1 MLMGINKKKAIALY
15 SGGLDSILAIKLI
28 LEQGIEVTGVYFKTP
43 FLKDQPDC
51 WGEKY
56 LNIPLIYEDLGKD
69 FKEILFNPKYG
80 FGKNKNPCIDCRI
93 LMFKKAGALMIR
105 EGASFII
112 SGEVL
117 GQRPMSQSKKN
128 LLLIS
133 EESGYGKYIL
143 RPLSALLLPETE
155 PEKCHTV
162 NRAGLLDIQGRSR
175 KKQMVL
181 ARQWGIEYYP
191 SPAGG
196 CKLTEP
202 GFARRIKDLLSKGK
216 YNSNDLELLK
226 SGRHFNI
233 HKNVKLVV
241 GRDEKENKILLSFAR
256 QEDYLFSSPTHKGPV
271 ALLRFYNNMTV
282 KNDKEVEE
290 ILDLA
295 GRITARYCDKEEN
308 LDLIDIN
315 IWQNNKI
322 IRKVDRVSSLPEQL
336 IKNYLI

>member
-1 MLMGINKKKAIALY
+1 MEAYKKKAIALY

-43 FLKDQPDC
+43 FLKDQPDYQ
-51 WGEKY
+51 GEKY
-56 LNIPLIYEDLGKD
+56 LNIPLLYKDLSRD
-69 FKEILFNPKYG
+69 YKEILFNPKYG

-93 LMFKKAGALMIR
+93 MMFKKAGSLMLR
-105 EGASFII
+105 EGASFIV

-133 EESGYGKYIL
+133 EESGFGKYIL
-143 RPLSALLLPETE
+143 RPLCALLLPETE
-155 PEKCHTV
+155 PERCQIVDRNK
-162 NRAGLLDIQGRSR
+162 LLDIQGRSR
-175 KKQMVL
+175 KRQMAL
-181 ARQWGIEYYP
+181 AQQCGIEQYP

-196 CKLTEP
+196 CKLTEL
-202 GFARRIKDLLSKGK
+202 GFAKRIKDLLSKGK

-233 HKNVKLVV
+233 HQNAKLVV
-241 GRDEKENKILLSFAR
+241 GRNERENKILLSFAR
-256 QEDYLFSSPTHKGPV
+256 EEDYLLSSPTHKGPV
-271 ALLRFYNNMTV
+271 ALLRFYNNMV
-282 KNDKEVEE
+282 GKKDKEVED

-295 GRITARYCDKEEN
+295 ARITARYCDKEDDSN
-308 LDLIDIN
+308 LININ

-322 IRKVDRVSSLPEQL
+322 IRRMGQVPSLSEQS
-336 IKNYLI
+336 IKDYLI

>member
-1 MLMGINKKKAIALY
+1 MEANKKKAIALY
-15 SGGLDSILAIKLI
+15 SGGLDSILAIRLI

-43 FLKDQPDC
+43 FLNEQPDYR
-51 WGEKY
+51 GEKY
-56 LNIPLIYEDLGKD
+56 LNISLIYEDLSKD
-69 FKEILFNPKYG
+69 YKEILFNPKYG
-80 FGKNKNPCIDCRI
+80 FGKNRNPCIDCRI
-93 LMFKKAGALMIR
+93 MMFKKAGLLMLR
-105 EGASFII
+105 EDASFII

-133 EESGYGKYIL
+133 EESGFGKYIL

-155 PEKCHTV
+155 PERCHIV
-162 NRAGLLDIQGRSR
+162 NRTGLLDIQGRSR
-175 KKQMVL
+175 KRQMAL
-181 ARQWGIEYYP
+181 AQQWGIGQYP

-202 GFARRIKDLLSKGK
+202 GFAKRIKDLLSKGK

-233 HKNVKLVV
+233 DKNVKLVV
-241 GRDEKENKILLSFAR
+241 GRNEKENKILLSFAR

-271 ALLRFYNNMTV
+271 ALLRFYNNLIG
-282 KNDKEVEE
+282 KKDREVEE

-295 GRITARYCDKEEN
+295 SRITARYCDKEDCS
-308 LDLIDIN
+308 DLIDIN

-322 IRKVDRVSSLPEQL
+322 IRSMEKVFPFPEQS
-336 IKNYLI
+336 IKEYLI

>member
-1 MLMGINKKKAIALY
+1 MVKNNKKAIALY

-56 LNIPLIYEDLGKD
+56 LNIPLINEDLGKD
-69 FKEILFNPKYG
+69 FQEILFNPKYG

-93 LMFKKAGALMIR
+93 LMFKKIGALMIR
-105 EGASFII
+105 EDASFII

-133 EESGYGKYIL
+133 EESGYEKYIL

-155 PEKCHTV
+155 PEKCFVV

-175 KKQMVL
+175 KTQMALAKQW
-181 ARQWGIEYYP
+181 RIEHYP

-202 GFARRIKDLLSKGK
+202 GFSNRIKDLLSKGK
-216 YNSNDLELLK
+216 YDFNNLELLK
-226 SGRHFNI
+226 TGRHFDI
-233 HKNVKLVV
+233 HKSVKLVV
-241 GRDEKENKILLSFAR
+241 GRNDKENKAIFTLAR

-271 ALLRFYNNMTV
+271 ALLRFYNNLTG
-282 KNDKEVEE
+282 KDDKEVGE
-290 ILDLA
+290 ILNLA
-295 GRITARYCDKEEN
+295 GKITARYCDKDEN
-308 LDLIDIN
+308 SDLIDIN
-315 IWQNNKI
+315 IWQNSKI
-322 IRKVDRVSSLPEQL
+322 LRKVGEVPPLPEHL
-336 IKNYLI
+336 VKYYLI

>member
-1 MLMGINKKKAIALY
+1 MGINKKKAIALY

-117 GQRPMSQSKKN
+117 GQRPMSQSKRN

-162 NRAGLLDIQGRSR
+162 NRAGLLNIQGRSR

-202 GFARRIKDLLSKGK
+202 GFARRIKD
-216 YNSNDLELLK
+216 
-226 SGRHFNI
+226 
-233 HKNVKLVV
+233 
-241 GRDEKENKILLSFAR
+241 
-256 QEDYLFSSPTHKGPV
+256 
-271 ALLRFYNNMTV
+271 
-282 KNDKEVEE
+282 
-290 ILDLA
+290 
-295 GRITARYCDKEEN
+295 
-308 LDLIDIN
+308 
-315 IWQNNKI
+315 
-322 IRKVDRVSSLPEQL
+322 
-336 IKNYLI
+336 

>member
-1 MLMGINKKKAIALY
+1 
-15 SGGLDSILAIKLI
+15 
-28 LEQGIEVTGVYFKTP
+28 
-43 FLKDQPDC
+43 
-51 WGEKY
+51 
-56 LNIPLIYEDLGKD
+56 
-69 FKEILFNPKYG
+69 
-80 FGKNKNPCIDCRI
+80 
-93 LMFKKAGALMIR
+93 MIR

-155 PEKCHTV
+155 PERCHIV

-175 KKQMVL
+175 KKQMAL
-181 ARQWGIEYYP
+181 AKQWGIEHYP

-202 GFARRIKDLLSKGK
+202 GFAKRIKDLLSKGK

-226 SGRHFNI
+226 RGRHFNI
-233 HKNVKLVV
+233 HKNTKLVV
-241 GRDEKENKILLSFAR
+241 GRNEKENKILLSFAR
-256 QEDYLFSSPTHKGPV
+256 PEDYLFSSPTHKGPV
-271 ALLRFYNNMTV
+271 ALLRFYNNLGG

-290 ILDLA
+290 VLDLA
-295 GRITARYCDKEEN
+295 GRITARYCDKEGN

-322 IRKVDRVSSLPEQL
+322 IRRLVRASSLPEQQ
-336 IKNYLI
+336 IKYYLI

>member
-1 MLMGINKKKAIALY
+1 MEANKNKSIALY

-43 FLKDQPDC
+43 FLKSQPDYR
-51 WGEKY
+51 GEKY
-56 LNIPLIYEDLGKD
+56 LNIPLVYEDLSKD
-69 FKEILFNPKYG
+69 YKEILFNPKYG

-93 LMFKKAGALMIR
+93 MMFKKAGILMLR

-133 EESGYGKYIL
+133 GESGFGKYIL

-155 PEKCHTV
+155 PERCYIV
-162 NRAGLLDIQGRSR
+162 NRTGLLDIQGRSR
-175 KKQMVL
+175 KRQIAL
-181 ARQWGIEYYP
+181 AQQWGIEQYP

-202 GFARRIKDLLSKGK
+202 GFAKRIKDLLSKGK

-233 HKNVKLVV
+233 HQNAKLVV
-241 GRDEKENKILLSFAR
+241 GRNEKENKTLLSFAR
-256 QEDYLFSSPTHKGPV
+256 EEDYLFSSPTHKGPV
-271 ALLRFYNNMTV
+271 ALLRFYNNLV
-282 KNDKEVEE
+282 GKKDRKVEE
-290 ILDLA
+290 ILDLT
-295 GRITARYCDKEEN
+295 GRITARYCDKEN
-308 LDLIDIN
+308 DSDLIDIN

-322 IRKVDRVSSLPEQL
+322 IRKVDRVSSLPEKL
-336 IKNYLI
+336 IKYYLI